1 MTNEE
6 RAVDRQAFQ
15 GWLDRY
21 VDAWKTYEPQ
31 AIADLW
37 SENATYYYHPQDE
50 PLRGRDA
57 IVENWLENKDDAGTY
72 DAKYEVV
79 AVDGDT
85 YVAKGWSRYFE
96 NGQMSDE
103 YNNIY
108 LCRFDADG
116 KCSEFIEYWI
126 QSRELRRQKI
136 DEMIR
141 RAGGTP
147 PAHDADPDEQSEA
160 AAAA

>member
-1 MTNEE
+1 M
-6 RAVDRQAFQ
+6 DRQAFQ

-31 AIADLW
+31 GIADLW
-37 SENATYYYHPQDE
+37 SDNAEYRYHPLDE
-50 PLRGRDA
+50 PVRGRDA
-57 IVENWLENKDDAGTY
+57 IVANWLESKDDPGTY

-79 AVDGDT
+79 AVDGDMH
-85 YVAKGWSRYFE
+85 VAKGWSRYFE

-103 YNNIY
+103 FWNVY

-116 KCSEFIEYWI
+116 RCTEFTEYWI
-126 QSRELRRQKI
+126 QNREMRRTAL

-141 RAGGTP
+141 KAGGTP
-147 PAHDADPDEQSEA
+147 PTRDEEPEA
-160 AAAA
+160 AA